1 MIPVYRSSISAL
13 TANLTPDPD
22 WRWPRR
28 KSATSLVARVPVDAT
43 GFIVGFAAVMLLLP
57 F

>member
-13 TANLTPDPD
+13 TANLAPEPDLD
-22 WRWPRR
+22 WRRR
-28 KSATSLVARVPVDAT
+28 PATSLVARVLVDAT
-43 GFIVGFAAVMLLLP
+43 GFIVGFSAVMLLLP